1 MRKNYKVIT
10 SILDFYF
17 ITLIL
22 FYFLFNY
29 TLFPL
34 NLVPPM
40 DLPIGDGQAI
50 IALKNCPYSLNEL
63 YMGINSCDPYNRP
76 FNYPHLVY
84 YLSKIFLIFPYR
96 MYLILGSTLYLIG
109 VKKFIKIISENF
121 KLFNSSYLLNFFQI
135 SFLFNYPLML
145 CIERGNYELFII
157 SLFLYSNIE
166 LFNPNRR
173 KQFFAIFL
181 LTFGGLLKLY
191 PVFSLIGINLYNI
204 FFNKLI
210 SLKKIIKN
218 LLLPFFIVLTIT
230 PSLKYIISNTPK
242 TQGGLGFG
250 FLCIYQDELGKYS
263 FLFLVIKLIIIFLIA
278 VFSRLSFHQL
288 KEKIK
293 RNSVINRIFV
303 LNAFSF
309 ICIYFLSRSYDY
321 RLSFF
326 IPLLPLTLY
335 FIENIHFKIK
345 YINFKLD
352 YSVIFITLFTMIFF
366 IDGYLALAS
375 WPPSTMNIFAAIF
388 RVITD
393 FFIQPIF
400 IGLILNILYSIFKEL
415 IALKEPKLKLFN

>member
-1 MRKNYKVIT
+1 MRKNYKFINY
-10 SILDFYF
+10 ILDFYF
-17 ITLIL
+17 ITLISL
-22 FYFLFNY
+22 YFLFNY
-29 TLFPL
+29 TIFPL

-50 IALKNCPYSLNEL
+50 MALKNCPYSLNEL

-96 MYLILGSTLYLIG
+96 MYLILCSSLYLIG
-109 VKKFIKIISENF
+109 VRKFIKIISENF
-121 KLFNSSYLLNFFQI
+121 KLFKSSYLFSFI
-135 SFLFNYPLML
+135 KVAFLFNYPLML

-166 LFNPNRR
+166 LLNKKR
-173 KQFFAIFL
+173 KQFFAIYL
-181 LTFGGLLKLY
+181 LTLGGLIKLY

-204 FFNKLI
+204 FLNKLI
-210 SLKKIIKN
+210 SLKKIISN

-250 FLCIYQDELGKYS
+250 LLCLYQDELGKYS
-263 FLFLVIKLIIIFLIA
+263 LLFLVIKLLIIILIA
-278 VFSRLSFHQL
+278 VFSRLSCHQID
-288 KEKIK
+288 KKI
-293 RNSVINRIFV
+293 RENSLINKIFV

-335 FIENIHFKIK
+335 FIENIHFEIK
-345 YINFKLD
+345 YINIKLD
-352 YSVIFITLFTMIFF
+352 FSVIFIIFFTMIFF
-366 IDGYLALAS
+366 IDGYSALAS
-375 WPPSTMNIFAAIF
+375 WPPSTMNIFAALF
-388 RVITD
+388 RVMTD
-393 FFIQPIF
+393 LFLQPIF
-400 IGLILNILYSIFKEL
+400 IGFIFNILYSIFKEL
-415 IALKEPKLKLFN
+415 ITLNKPKLKLFN